1 MAGAADAAMHR
12 GGPLG
17 MWKTIGYLSL
27 TCGVFIGL
35 LITLAI
41 VGLKG

>member
-1 MAGAADAAMHR
+1 
-12 GGPLG
+12 

-27 TCGVFIGL
+27 MCGTFIGL

>member
-1 MAGAADAAMHR
+1 
-12 GGPLG
+12 
-17 MWKTIGYLSL
+17 MWKTIGYLSV

>member
-1 MAGAADAAMHR
+1 
-12 GGPLG
+12 
-17 MWKTIGYLSL
+17 MWKTIGYLTV

-41 VGLKG
+41 IGLE

>member
-1 MAGAADAAMHR
+1 
-12 GGPLG
+12 

-35 LITLAI
+35 LITLSI
-41 VGLKG
+41 VGSQGG

>member
-1 MAGAADAAMHR
+1 
-12 GGPLG
+12 

-41 VGLKG
+41 VGMKG

>member
-1 MAGAADAAMHR
+1 
-12 GGPLG
+12 

-27 TCGVFIGL
+27 LCGVFIGL

-41 VGLKG
+41 VGNNL

>member
-1 MAGAADAAMHR
+1 
-12 GGPLG
+12 